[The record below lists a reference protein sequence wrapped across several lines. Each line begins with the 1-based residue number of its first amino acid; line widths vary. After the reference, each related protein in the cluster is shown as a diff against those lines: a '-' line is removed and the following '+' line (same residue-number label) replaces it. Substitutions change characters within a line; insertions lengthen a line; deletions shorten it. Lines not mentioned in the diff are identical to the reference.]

1 MLGKRPVPTAI
12 DDFMCSQR
20 PRLMETMSVS
30 CEANNNRKQS
40 KDPQSLMMWRVSAT
54 SPIRITERL
63 NHSSESNFDLNKHEY
78 KCISMA
84 VCYV

>member
-1 MLGKRPVPTAI
+1 MYIIMLGKRSVLLCNTAI

-20 PRLMETMSVS
+20 RRLMETMSVS
-30 CEANNNRKQS
+30 CKASNNRKQS
-40 KDPQSLMMWRVSAT
+40 KDLQALMKWRV
-54 SPIRITERL
+54 ERL
-63 NHSSESNFDLNKHEY
+63 NHSESNFDLHKHEY